1 MCLKHRKFPTCWSVG
16 AAVVDWW
23 SLLLIISEESHVETL
38 EDHDMDSIQVWFEK
52 DNRITFRYAMSI
64 DMRKVLNERRL

>member
-23 SLLLIISEESHVETL
+23 SLLLIISEGPLVETL
-38 EDHDMDSIQVWFEK
+38 EDHDMDSTQVWFEK
-52 DNRITFRYAMSI
+52 DNGIAFRYAMSI
-64 DMRKVLNERRL
+64 DMRKVLNKRRL